1 MKFQSILLFAATAAF
16 AYANS
21 LDVSEDEDA
30 VAPGSTDAG
39 VSSEPEGIDN
49 PSNPSNPLVTEIDID
64 ADTPAGNEETP
75 DSGDVASSDNTPD
88 NANAIDTPDNADAID
103 TPADSTTADD
113 TPLTDSANP
122 SDDIANA
129 GEGSDDYGDDN
140 GINAADNAGVAD
152 GEAAGEGSDD
162 YGDNEQPAEGGNAEG
177 VDANDVNGEDG
188 EDGDAAEQSA
198 AEEEDSSNAGIA
210 AGIAGAAALSS
221 AGVFLWV
228 KRSKRSEV
236 ESNSLTMV

>member
-113 TPLTDSANP
+113 TPLTDT
-122 SDDIANA
+122 
-129 GEGSDDYGDDN
+129 
-140 GINAADNAGVAD
+140 
-152 GEAAGEGSDD
+152 AGEGSDD

-236 ESNSLTMV
+236 ESNPLTMV